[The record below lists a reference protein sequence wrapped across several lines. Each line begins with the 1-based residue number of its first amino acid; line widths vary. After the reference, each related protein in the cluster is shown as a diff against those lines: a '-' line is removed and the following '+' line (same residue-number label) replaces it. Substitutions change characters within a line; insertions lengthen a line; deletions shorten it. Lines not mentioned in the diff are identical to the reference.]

1 MRPHQSL
8 VNEYRGLKEW
18 VENGSRVLNAA
29 WEERGLT
36 RESTL
41 ARRELDLRRMTL
53 KELGWNDGL
62 ETAMA
67 AYRGKGWVPA
77 RLIRETVINYGA
89 FLKGGDEIDVI
100 LCGRVWHEAAC
111 DADLPAVGDWV
122 MVELGDE
129 NQPSVIRACLPRRT
143 CFSRKMPGN
152 SSQAQVI
159 GANIDYVAVVTDAG
173 ADFNIRRMER
183 YFMLIG
189 RSGAKA
195 VVLVNKADLFPKEQS
210 QKAAAEIGALWDGA
224 TVHVTS
230 ALNGDGLRVLKKY
243 LKKGITMC
251 VVGSSGVGKST
262 LVNQLYGEEW
272 QWTSEV
278 NETTGKGRHT
288 TTSREL
294 VPLPGTGMLI
304 DNPGMREIQ
313 MWTDEVTLRDSF
325 ADVASLSEECKFANC
340 GHRKD
345 KGCAIRAAVDAGMLD
360 LGRYE
365 NFLNLENEIA
375 ALRKRSEKRQMAVER
390 WAKRNSVKAR
400 NLADR
405 IQLEK
410 DERGDL

>member
-1 MRPHQSL
+1 
-8 VNEYRGLKEW
+8 
-18 VENGSRVLNAA
+18 
-29 WEERGLT
+29 
-36 RESTL
+36 
-41 ARRELDLRRMTL
+41 MTL
-53 KELGWNDGL
+53 KELGWNDDL
-62 ETAMA
+62 ETACA
-67 AYRGKGWVPA
+67 AFRGKGWVPA

-89 FLKGGDEIDVI
+89 FIKGGEEIDVV
-100 LCGRVWHEAAC
+100 LSGKVWHDAVC

-129 NQPSVIRACLPRRT
+129 NQPHVIRAMLPRRT

-159 GANIDYVAVVTDAG
+159 GANVDYVAVVTDAG
-173 ADFNIRRMER
+173 PDFNIRRMER

-195 VVLVNKADLFPKEQS
+195 VVLVNKSDLFPIEQS
-210 QKAAAEIGALWDGA
+210 QQAAAQIAALWDGA
-224 TVHVTS
+224 SVHVTS
-230 ALNGDGLRVLKKY
+230 AVSGQGLKVLKKFA
-243 LKKGITMC
+243 KKGITMC
-251 VVGSSGVGKST
+251 IVGSSGVGKST

-278 NETTGKGRHT
+278 NEITGKGRHT

-294 VPLPGTGMLI
+294 VPLPNGGGMLI

-313 MWTDEVTLRDSF
+313 MWTDEATLRDSF
-325 ADVASLSEECKFANC
+325 ADVEALTGNCKFSDC
-340 GHRKD
+340 SHRNDAK
-345 KGCAIRAAVDAGMLD
+345 CAIRAAVEAGTLD
-360 LGRYE
+360 PARYE

-375 ALRKRSEKRQMAVER
+375 ALRKRSEKRQIAVER

-410 DERGDL
+410 DDRGDL